1 MSILIT
7 SGGTKIKIDRVRHIG
22 NMSSGTFGS
31 RIAEEAL
38 RGEQEVVFFR
48 AENSKSPFS
57 FNVNLENEASLT
69 RFYNALAFWKTK
81 RHLYSEKTYNTF
93 EDYMVG
99 LRKLI
104 EQHQPTVIV
113 LAAAVSDY
121 GVANFVDG
129 KIRSKDSDLSIQ
141 LKALPKVIS
150 KVKGWAPN
158 AYLVGFKLL
167 VDSSDDDLIS
177 DAKKSIAENDC
188 DMIVA
193 NDLRDI
199 KNDAHRLIVLKKK
212 DLIPHIY
219 TSLREDPNY
228 LARAIITELAKGNA

>member
-57 FNVNLENEASLT
+57 FNVNLESEASLA
-69 RFYNALAFWKTK
+69 RFYNALDFWKKK

-93 EDYMVG
+93 EDYMTG
-99 LRKLI
+99 LKKLI
-104 EQHQPTVIV
+104 EQHQPTAIV

-150 KVKGWAPN
+150 KVKSWAPN

-177 DAKKSIAENDC
+177 DAKKSIVENDC

-199 KNDAHRLIVLKKK
+199 KNDAHRLIILKKK
-212 DLIPHIY
+212 DLVPHIY

-228 LARAIITELAKGNA
+228 LARTIITELTKGNA